1 MAKSWMRATAVR
13 AAAAWSG
20 EAADRVVLGH
30 NERHCRRVTLT
41 GSNGLAFL
49 LDLPATT
56 RLRGGDALI
65 LEDGRVI
72 EVVAAREEIFEIRCR
87 DAQQLARVAWHLGN
101 RHVPVQVL
109 ADALRIRRDH
119 VLAELVTQL
128 GAHAVPL
135 EAPFEPE
142 AGAYDGA
149 DGHGDAQH

>member
-1 MAKSWMRATAVR
+1 MRATAVKS
-13 AAAAWSG
+13 ASAWSG
-20 EAADRVVLGH
+20 ATADRIVLRH
-30 NERHCRRVTLT
+30 DERHCRRVSLT
-41 GSNGLAFL
+41 ASSGLAFV
-49 LDLPATT
+49 LDLPAATW
-56 RLRGGDALI
+56 LRGGEALI
-65 LEDGRVI
+65 LEDGRAI

-128 GAHAVPL
+128 GANAVPL

-149 DGHGDAQH
+149 HGHGDAQH